1 MEHCEDCE
9 ILKVEHS
16 SSTFTIVACSSAGVQ
31 DSRLRTLRLL
41 REPRWMPG
49 NICLVSCT
57 PRVEEGTATQIP
69 AEQLQRH
76 DRTRF
81 GVGGASTTIGNLRPL
96 EMLSHVFA
104 CFRMSKGKVCYMSY
118 FVATV
123 GGVESTTLLCGIGRG
138 TRRQEPQRQREL
150 QQLATQDKYL
160 RALILAKLKDL

>member
-1 MEHCEDCE
+1 M
-9 ILKVEHS
+9 KVERS

-49 NICLVSCT
+49 NVCLVSCT
-57 PRVEEGTATQIP
+57 PHVEEGTATQIP

-81 GVGGASTTIGNLRPL
+81 GVGGASTTIGILRPL

-104 CFRMSKGKVCYMSY
+104 CPKVKFVIFCCYCWWRKIDHI
-118 FVATV
+118 AI
-123 GGVESTTLLCGIGRG
+123 CRG